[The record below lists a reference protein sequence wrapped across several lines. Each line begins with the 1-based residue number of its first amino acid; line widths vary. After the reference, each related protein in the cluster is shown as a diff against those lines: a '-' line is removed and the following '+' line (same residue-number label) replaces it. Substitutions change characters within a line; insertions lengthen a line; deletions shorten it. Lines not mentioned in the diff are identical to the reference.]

1 MSGRRTRSSVTW
13 LIGGLVMIA
22 VLVGVSAA
30 LRSRAVGPADA
41 SRSASSSPLVG
52 SGLVVR
58 NALPV
63 SVGIDSFATD
73 PFYEGRD
80 ISRAA
85 PLLGFSRREL
95 GSGVATVGSV
105 DGGARPE
112 DNGRWLVGVTRVDGV
127 LIGSFELE
135 WAVLARSCVT
145 RAVGVSATQDCEE
158 QEGWWLAG
166 LVAAEVTSGCPGP
179 ASREIG
185 SIVDPSGAV
194 QRVEVVAECSSADV
208 GAGPTTLLE
217 VRAVPMVR

>member
-30 LRSRAVGPADA
+30 LRSRTVGSADA
-41 SRSASSSPLVG
+41 SRSAASSPLVG

-63 SVGIDSFATD
+63 SVGIDSLATD

-80 ISRAA
+80 ISSVA
-85 PLLGFSRREL
+85 PQLSFTRREL

-105 DGGARPE
+105 GVGDRPE
-112 DNGRWLVGVTRVDGV
+112 VGRWLVGVTRVDGV

-135 WAVLARSCVT
+135 WAVLARSCGTSSQGVT
-145 RAVGVSATQDCEE
+145 AAQDCEE

-166 LVAAEVTSGCPGP
+166 LVPVEVTSGCPGP
-179 ASREIG
+179 AAREIG

-194 QRVEVVAECSSADV
+194 QRVEVVAECSAVDV

-217 VRAVPMVR
+217 VRAVPMVW